1 MSWLVNH
8 PNPKKLKNKIKTRN
22 GLRNNTM
29 DQTIIENT
37 VDEMIRLTRVIT
49 EEWEKV
55 NIQLMFFRSA
65 QLDTLKTMISDIQ
78 DKTEKLST
86 KITEIEKND

>member
-1 MSWLVNH
+1 
-8 PNPKKLKNKIKTRN
+8 
-22 GLRNNTM
+22 M
-29 DQTIIENT
+29 DQTIIKNT
-37 VDEMIRLTRVIT
+37 VDEMITLTRVIS

-78 DKTEKLST
+78 DKTEKLSA
-86 KITEIEKND
+86 KISKIEKTD